1 MHMTIAE
8 LAQRLFVSP
17 SYVRKLLEAGTLPTT
32 PGPDREPVV
41 EWDVA
46 EQYIAA
52 AKVRQRQAFE
62 EYMRVSGEQLELELL
77 NFHFDEYMRVARR
90 TTAEA
95 VVRVRCA
102 YEAMYEVCRFIV
114 NADSACISSIDS
126 SDAFARAVVG
136 RAATVLRLTPE
147 EARQAIALTDWG
159 LTGVPPVPPVA
170 ADAAVRLAERSLAAL
185 LGSRGHK

>member
-17 SYVRKLLEAGTLPTT
+17 SYVRKLLEASTLPTT
-32 PGPDREPVV
+32 PGPDGESVV
-41 EWDVA
+41 EWAVA

-52 AKVRQRQAFE
+52 AKVRQRQAYE

-102 YEAMYEVCRFIV
+102 YEAMYEVMRFCV
-114 NADSACISSIDS
+114 SADDIRAIDQP
-126 SDAFARAVVG
+126 DAFARAVVE
-136 RAATVLRLTPE
+136 RASTALQLMQD
-147 EARQAIALTDWG
+147 EARQALMLTEWG
-159 LTGVPPVPPVA
+159 LSGIPPTPPIA